1 MIDLEKTFKTIL
13 DELRDG
19 EMELAGT
26 ISHVKYY
33 MIEKTGYSFHFY
45 AVHTHNGKEALS
57 EVFYDL
63 RNKKYFVKRNG
74 KEVRFNIPNLDLVIP
89 RMREWSHDSFHDYS
103 SVEKF
108 FKIVSVEDNK
118 GMYESM
124 LKAIGSFGEERINM
138 TSRALIRLITEY
150 NKLELIYKAGIDIT
164 KTSSRLR
171 YLVLEAGEKDV
182 RKLHEI
188 FGLTKSQY
196 KFMQEHGFSAKDIID
211 YAKDMSFLTQKDMDE
226 YRGYITYVKKL
237 GEKYLDDS
245 RLPVFR
251 GQASVRTYVEQM
263 ARKNDENRN
272 PDDYWFWGYVAQQQ
286 HPNTLKMIEYLLFEC
301 YFSQGLEFSAAYSE
315 YKDYYKMC
323 EDLEYARFDKY
334 PKYLRTQHDIV
345 TRNYRSAVDAVTAKK
360 FRAQMDK
367 YQDLSTDRLKGYKIV
382 IPSEPKELV
391 TEGNSLQHCVASYVK
406 RIADGNSAIVFL
418 RQKDELESPLVT
430 VEIRGKKIVQARG
443 FANRKP
449 DEDEREALRTFAK
462 RHKFET
468 ASYI

>member
-1 MIDLEKTFKTIL
+1 MEKTFKTIL

-26 ISHVKYY
+26 IGHVKYY

-57 EVFYDL
+57 EVLYDL

-89 RMREWSHDSFHDYS
+89 RMKEWSHDNFNDYS

-108 FKIVSVEDNK
+108 FKLVSVEENK
-118 GMYESM
+118 GMYEAM
-124 LKAIGSFGEERINM
+124 LNAIGSFGEERISM

-150 NKLELIYKAGIDIT
+150 SKLELIYKAGIDIT
-164 KTSSRLR
+164 KTSKRLR
-171 YLVLEAGEKDV
+171 ALVLDAGKKDA

-196 KFMQEHGFSAKDIID
+196 KFMQEHGFSAKGIID
-211 YAKDMSFLTQKDMDE
+211 HAKDMAFLTQKDMDE
-226 YRGYITYVKKL
+226 YRGYMTYIKGL

-245 RLPVFR
+245 RLPRFR
-251 GQASVRTYVEQM
+251 ADASVRTYVEQM
-263 ARKNDENRN
+263 ARKNDENRT
-272 PDDYWFWGYVAQQQ
+272 PDDYWFWGYVAQKQ
-286 HPNTLKMIEYLLFEC
+286 HPNVLKMIEYLLFEC
-301 YFSQGLEFSAAYSE
+301 YFSQGLDFMAAFRE

-323 EDLEYARFDKY
+323 MDLEYERFDKY

-345 TRNYRSAVDAVTAKK
+345 SRNYNSAVDAITAKQ
-360 FRAQMDK
+360 FREQMDK
-367 YQDLSTDRLKGYKIV
+367 HQDLASDRLKGYKIV
-382 IPSEPKELV
+382 IPKEPKELV
-391 TEGNSLQHCVASYVK
+391 TEGNSLQHCVASYVT
-406 RIADGNSAIVFL
+406 RIAEGRSAVVFL
-418 RQKDELESPLVT
+418 RQKDELETPLVT
-430 VEIRGKKIVQARG
+430 VEIRDKKIVQARG

-449 DEDEREALRTFAK
+449 DGDEREALRMFAK
-462 RHKFET
+462 RHELET
-468 ASYI
+468 TSYI

>member
-1 MIDLEKTFKTIL
+1 MEKTFKTIL

-19 EMELAGT
+19 EMELADT
-26 ISHVKYY
+26 IDHVKYY

-57 EVFYDL
+57 EVLYDL
-63 RNKKYFVKRNG
+63 RNKRYFIKRNG
-74 KEVRFNIPNLDLVIP
+74 KEVRFNIPNLDIVIP
-89 RMREWSHDSFHDYS
+89 REKDSYS
-103 SVEKF
+103 YSRDRQAEKWVEQF
-108 FKIVSVEDNK
+108 FKMVSVEENK
-118 GMYESM
+118 GMYDSM
-124 LKAIGSFGEERINM
+124 LKAIGAFGEERVNM

-150 NKLELIYKAGIDIT
+150 NKLELIYKAGISIQN
-164 KTSSRLR
+164 SSRELR
-171 YLVLEAGEKDV
+171 QLVVDAGKRDV

-196 KFMQEHGFSAKDIID
+196 KFMQEHGFSAKDIIV
-211 YAKDMSFLTQKDMDE
+211 YAKDMAHLTQKDMDE

-251 GQASVRTYVEQM
+251 GEAHVRTYVEQM
-263 ARKNDENRN
+263 ARKNDENRR

-286 HPNTLKMIEYLLFEC
+286 HPNVLKMIEYLLFEC
-301 YFSQGLEFSAAYSE
+301 YFSQGLEFMAAFRE

-323 EDLEYARFDKY
+323 MDLEYARFDKY

-345 TRNYRSAVDAVTAKK
+345 SRNYKSAVDSVTAKK
-360 FRAQMDK
+360 FREQMDK
-367 YQDLSTDRLKGYKIV
+367 HQDLASDRLKGYKVV
-382 IPSEPKELV
+382 IPKEPKELV

-406 RIADGNSAIVFL
+406 RIADGNSAVVFL

-449 DEDEREALRTFAK
+449 DEDEREALRMFAK
-462 RHKFET
+462 RHELET
-468 ASYI
+468 TSYI